1 MGGPKAPKKKKREK
15 VPEPEYAELASNVPD
30 NEPIEFNSPV
40 AAKENEYIS
49 PRKEKKPIKI
59 IRESKVTS
67 PNKHTASKRYK
78 ENELSSANIESDRS
92 PARRNLEDIHD
103 DIDNLDIAID
113 TKSCGTME
121 SEESDGSKE
130 NYGSFAANMQ
140 EKLFEIIEN
149 EEVEDVVD
157 LNQKFLAQSF
167 GVDEDQLAILPKIE
181 LRVDTRCHNL

>member
-1 MGGPKAPKKKKREK
+1 M
-15 VPEPEYAELASNVPD
+15 
-30 NEPIEFNSPV
+30 
-40 AAKENEYIS
+40 
-49 PRKEKKPIKI
+49 
-59 IRESKVTS
+59 TS